1 MRKSGVVLVVFGC
14 LLSALFGRIIGA
26 RAQDT
31 PINQVAQL
39 QIDLWP
45 EFDRPAMLVI
55 YRITLRPDTPLP
67 ARLSLRLPQ
76 RAGRPNAVATAS
88 SPEAMLI
95 NAPYEYVPATGSPW
109 AWVHVTVNQ
118 PYVQVEYYD
127 PALDK
132 QGEQRSFTYDWLGDI
147 GADEVVVQVQQ
158 PWNAT
163 NLEIQPPFDSL
174 GTTEVGL
181 QLYQKRFGALSTG
194 QTLTIDIRYNKPDDV
209 LTVQHLQELQQ
220 QQGGSLGVP
229 SPATPTTTGLPTT
242 SLDVFSQ
249 VLIVLGLLALGL
261 AGWFWWRGKEGQ
273 IQPRRRSGR
282 KPKGSARKKKDIARY
297 CPSCGT
303 KALPG
308 ARFCH
313 RCGTPLP

>member
-1 MRKSGVVLVVFGC
+1 MRRSGILLVLFGC
-14 LLSALFGRIIGA
+14 LLSALWA
-26 RAQDT
+26 RVIRVSAQDT
-31 PINQVAQL
+31 PINQVARL

-67 ARLSLRLPQ
+67 ARLSLRIPR
-76 RAGRPNAVATAS
+76 RAGRPNAVATAPS
-88 SPEAMLI
+88 SEAMLL

-109 AWVHVTVNQ
+109 VWLHVTVDQ
-118 PYVQVEYYD
+118 PYVQIEYYD

-132 QGEQRSFTYDWLGDI
+132 QGERRAFTYTWPGDI
-147 GADEVVVQVQQ
+147 GADEVVVQIQQ

-163 NLEIQPPFDSL
+163 NLQVQPPFDSL
-174 GTTEVGL
+174 GATEVGVL
-181 QLYQKRFGALSTG
+181 LYQRNFGALSPG
-194 QTLTIDIRYNKPDDV
+194 QTLTIELQYDKPDDV

-220 QQGGSLGVP
+220 QEAPGEP
-229 SPATPTTTGLPTT
+229 PPATPTTDWPKGMTGFPSWGFL
-242 SLDVFSQ
+242 
-249 VLIVLGLLALGL
+249 VLGLVALGL
-261 AGWFWWRGKEGQ
+261 VGWFWWRGRQGRLR
-273 IQPRRRSGR
+273 PRVRSGR
-282 KPKGSARKKKDIARY
+282 KPKSSLRKRKDAVRY
-297 CPSCGT
+297 CPACGT